1 MVVQLKTTND
11 TPLTT
16 DNKQQSSSNNSTITL
31 IISALYISAFAICG
45 TLFRVLIGTL
55 FGSYCEDPTQNAI
68 KHLFDYSNKSSFNG
82 ICLTSAQSALFVD
95 LPANMVGSLLMGMLQ
110 SGLVLG
116 LANSNN
122 VPIAWLPIGH
132 RFQGM
137 DAIHLAF
144 RTGFCGSITTFSS
157 WNTQMV
163 TLLTSG
169 TQGSAAQA
177 IFGYIIGLELAL
189 ASYTIGKHIAIL
201 GHRYLNPLHAREADI
216 MVNNNSSTMTPEHA
230 HHFVYHRDLP
240 DFERHYLTN
249 VFYKEEVEQLKEDIP
264 MLMEELEKWKKS
276 TQDHR
281 NLSCNVR
288 GDLSN
293 IERCLLV
300 EEDEPNDLMLN
311 VAQQAG
317 WDVDALRRYAHGKNS
332 SKECNDSSISLD
344 DKSCRSDFS
353 SSSPIADADH
363 AVFAAIVLL
372 VTCGLLISSA
382 LLTEGHK
389 YTSQNYQTFCI
400 SGLFAV
406 PGALMRWR
414 LSKLNGK
421 LQGKYQWLPVGTFI
435 ANVTASL
442 ISISVTVVLD
452 QFSNDLPYWGV
463 ISLVAVKTGLAGSL
477 STVSSFVAEIDQL
490 LKSFPMHIWGY
501 IYATGTIFLACILC
515 VTIYAPV
522 I

>member
-1 MVVQLKTTND
+1 MVQLKTTND
-11 TPLTT
+11 TPLTN
-16 DNKQQSSSNNSTITL
+16 DNKQQGSNATITL

-68 KHLFDYSNKSSFNG
+68 KNLFDYSNNSFNG
-82 ICLTSAQSALFVD
+82 KAKSALFVD

-163 TLLTSG
+163 TLLTGSS
-169 TQGSAAQA
+169 QGAAQA

-249 VFYKEEVEQLKEDIP
+249 VFYKEEAEQLKEDIP
-264 MLMEELEKWKKS
+264 ILMEELEKWKKS
-276 TQDHR
+276 TEDHR
-281 NLSCNVR
+281 NLSNNVR

-293 IERCLLV
+293 IERCLPV

-317 WDVDALRRYAHGKNS
+317 WDVDALRRYVHGKNS
-332 SKECNDSSISLD
+332 SNECKDGSTLVD
-344 DKSCRSDFS
+344 DKSYRSEFS
-353 SSSPIADADH
+353 SSSPVVDVDH
-363 AVFAAIVLL
+363 AVFAAVVLL
-372 VTCGLLISSA
+372 VTCGLLLSSA
-382 LLTEGHK
+382 LLTEGRE
-389 YTSQNYQTFCI
+389 YTSQNYQVFCI
-400 SGLFAV
+400 SGLFAM

-421 LQGKYQWLPVGTFI
+421 LQGKYQWVPVGTFI

-452 QFSNDLPYWGV
+452 KFSSDLPYWGV

-477 STVSSFVAEIDQL
+477 STVSSFVAEVDQL
-490 LKSFPMHIWGY
+490 LKSFPVHVW
-501 IYATGTIFLACILC
+501 
-515 VTIYAPV
+515 
-522 I
+522 